1 MMPRLWLRR
10 HARAQMV
17 RFEDRGFHR
26 SMVVAIATFVLTGV
40 APRMRL
46 FISQTLPERLDS
58 MAGPTSSRG
67 KWVDTRYQLRVS
79 HVRRPR

>member
-1 MMPRLWLRR
+1 MPVLRWCGSR
-10 HARAQMV
+10 TGGSTAL
-17 RFEDRGFHR
+17 
-26 SMVVAIATFVLTGV
+26 MVVAIATFLLTGV